1 MPTFCP
7 AEMTGTS
14 GSIMALVV
22 PVVSLDRRWGSCLP
36 QKSLLFIRCVEDCSY
51 DVFRWPHFVLR
62 KCRVPRVPS
71 WL

>member
-1 MPTFCP
+1 MPTSCP

-36 QKSLLFIRCVEDCSY
+36 QRSLLFVSCVVDYS
-51 DVFRWPHFVLR
+51 
-62 KCRVPRVPS
+62 
-71 WL
+71 